1 MSETEAGELLEATRA
16 FLRDEVLPQ
25 LEGFSAYN
33 TRVAANNLAIVAR
46 ELQLKPELDR
56 LDLAIAGELGIDPGT
71 GPVAQQLACRLRD
84 RELALDDRLLEYL
97 KHRTLKLLEIDN
109 PRYSGYLQA
118 CERWGPEGA
127 GAAEKAGSKSVE

>member
-16 FLRDEVLPQ
+16 FLREEVLPQ

-46 ELQLKPELDR
+46 ELSLKPELDR
-56 LDLAIAGELGIDPGT
+56 LDLAIAADLGIDPAT
-71 GPVAQQLACRLRD
+71 GPVAQQLARRIRD
-84 RELALDDRLLEYL
+84 RELALDARLLDYL
-97 KHRTLKLLEIDN
+97 KRRTLKTLEIDN

-118 CERWGPEGA
+118 CERWGPGA
-127 GAAEKAGSKSVE
+127 DKPGSTEVE

>member
-56 LDLAIAGELGIDPGT
+56 LDLVIAGELGIDPAK
-71 GPVAQQLACRLRD
+71 GPVAQQLARRLRD

-97 KHRTLKLLEIDN
+97 KHHDVLATGLIGLRFVTHLDVDSAGVDRAIAAV
-109 PRYSGYLQA
+109 QA
-118 CERWGPEGA
+118 FFEER
-127 GAAEKAGSKSVE
+127 